1 MSIWRE
7 DLSESIS
14 LVGLSG
20 RLDQTVTP
28 KVETALLKELEEDNS
43 QLIVDMTDVSYV
55 NSGGLR
61 CLLTAWRKANDQE
74 GRIVL
79 CSLSDRVKNVFEI
92 VGFDKVFEIYETR
105 SMAVQALEKS

>member
-20 RLDQTVTP
+20 RIDQTVTP
-28 KVETALLKELEEDNS
+28 KVESALLKELEAGNR
-43 QLIVDMTDVSYV
+43 QLIVDMTEVSYV

-79 CSLSDRVKNVFEI
+79 CSLSDRVKDVFEI

-105 SMAVQALEKS
+105 SMAVQALENS

>member
-20 RLDQTVTP
+20 RIDQTVTP
-28 KVETALLKELEEDNS
+28 EIEAALLNELDEGNG
-43 QLIVDMTDVSYV
+43 QLIVDMAGVSYV

-61 CLLTAWRKANDQE
+61 CLLTAWRRANDLQQ
-74 GRIVL
+74 RIVL
-79 CSLSDRVKNVFEI
+79 CSLSERVADVFDI
-92 VGFDKVFEIYETR
+92 VGFDKVFEIYDTR
-105 SMAVQALEKS
+105 NDALRALEN

>member
-28 KVETALLKELEEDNS
+28 KVEAALLKELAEGNGH
-43 QLIVDMTDVSYV
+43 LIVDMTEVSYV

>member
-7 DLSESIS
+7 DLTESIS

-28 KVETALLKELEEDNS
+28 KVETALLKELEANS
-43 QLIVDMTDVSYV
+43 LLIVDMSEVSYV

-79 CSLSDRVKNVFEI
+79 CSLSDRVKDVFEI

-105 SMAVQALEKS
+105 SMALQALENS

>member
-28 KVETALLKELEEDNS
+28 KVETALLKELEEGNG
-43 QLIVDMTDVSYV
+43 QLIVDMTEVSYV

-61 CLLTAWRKANDQE
+61 CLLTAWRKANEHE

-79 CSLSDRVKNVFEI
+79 CSLTDRVKDVFEI

-105 SMAVQALEKS
+105 SLAVQALENS

>member
-7 DLSESIS
+7 DLTESIS

-28 KVETALLKELEEDNS
+28 EIEAALLKEFDEGS
-43 QLIVDMTDVSYV
+43 GQLIVDMSEVSYV

-61 CLLTAWRKANDQE
+61 CLLTAWRKANEIDGQ
-74 GRIVL
+74 IVL
-79 CSLSDRVKNVFEI
+79 CSLRDRVAEVFEI

-105 SMAVQALEKS
+105 NEAVQSLEHS

>member
-28 KVETALLKELEEDNS
+28 KVESALLKELEEGNG
-43 QLIVDMTDVSYV
+43 QLIVDMTEVSYV

-61 CLLTAWRKANDQE
+61 CLLTAWRKANEHDD
-74 GRIVL
+74 RIVL
-79 CSLSDRVKNVFEI
+79 CALSDRVKDVFEI

-105 SMAVQALEKS
+105 SLAVQALENS

>member
-28 KVETALLKELEEDNS
+28 KVETALLKELEEGNR
-43 QLIVDMTDVSYV
+43 QLIVDMTEVSYV

-79 CSLSDRVKNVFEI
+79 CSLSDRVKDVFEI

-105 SMAVQALEKS
+105 SMAVQALENS

>member
-20 RLDQTVTP
+20 RLDQTVIP
-28 KVETALLKELEEDNS
+28 KVESALLKELEEGNA
-43 QLIVDMTDVSYV
+43 QLIVDMTEVSYV

-61 CLLTAWRKANDQE
+61 CLLTAWRKANDQD

-79 CSLSDRVKNVFEI
+79 CSLSDRVKDVFEI

-105 SMAVQALEKS
+105 SKAVQALENS